1 MVFINGRSEVH
12 GDAATAAGLLS
23 SFLLEDLNSVKNHR
37 QFEQK
42 SLQEFSRSKAKAP
55 ERPWSGDSQGEEQL
69 MDFMDANGGFINFY

>member
-1 MVFINGRSEVH
+1 VFINGRSEVH

-55 ERPWSGDSQGEEQL
+55 ERPSSGDSQGEEQL